1 MLWTVAGLLTAVG
14 FGLWILGSVFDY
26 VGIAMIGSVIILATG
41 AMIVNGGME
50 YESGETRITEST
62 NTTVVEYDYEEVD
75 TPTQLSLG
83 GLVMLAGGLL
93 AMQKLAEVSF

>member
-14 FGLWILGSVFDY
+14 FVFWIVGSLFDY
-26 VGIAMIGSVIILATG
+26 VGIAMIGSVLILATG
-41 AMIVNGGME
+41 AMIVDGGIE
-50 YESGETRITEST
+50 YQAGQTQTTESSEVT
-62 NTTVVEYDYEEVD
+62 EIEYNYEQVE

>member
-41 AMIVNGGME
+41 AMIANGGYAE
-50 YESGETRITEST
+50 LHVYPGEGHGLRNAANVRSAARSELAF
-62 NTTVVEYDYEEVD
+62 VRGM
-75 TPTQLSLG
+75 LG
-83 GLVMLAGGLL
+83 R
-93 AMQKLAEVSF
+93 

>member
-14 FGLWILGSVFDY
+14 FVFWIVGSVFNY
-26 VGIAMIGSVIILATG
+26 VGISMIGAVVIMATG
-41 AMIVNGGME
+41 AMVVDGGLE
-50 YESGETRITEST
+50 FEAGETQITESSEVT
-62 NTTVVEYDYEEVD
+62 EIEYNYEQVD

-93 AMQKLAEVSF
+93 AIQKLTEVSF